1 MKTLNKKQQASF
13 VSAMTAAFAAWRDSG
28 KMTETT
34 LDAAVD
40 SVITVLDNHGLDALS
55 TNWKGYK
62 ALDYSQAEYKAH
74 WSPYNGVKR
83 ESELN
88 ALPPQMSL
96 KNVRRM
102 TNDAIRLQLQ
112 AVIDGAGW
120 GRLSR
125 STSFT
130 GSRTDSRLEESV
142 NQERRERA
150 ATVSKTLLELVESTQ
165 ARLEAK
171 RAEQAAKKEAARA
184 AKGTT
189 PPVVD
194 DDSNQD
200 TGLV

>member
-1 MKTLNKKQQASF
+1 MKNLNKKQQASF
-13 VSAMTAAFAAWRDSG
+13 VTAMTAAFAAWRDSG

-34 LDAAVD
+34 LNTAID
-40 SVITVLDNHGLDALS
+40 SIITVLTNHGLDALA
-55 TNWKGYK
+55 THWKGYK
-62 ALDYSQAEYKAH
+62 GLAYSQAEYKVH

-88 ALPPQMSL
+88 ALPPQMSM

-130 GSRTDSRLEESV
+130 RNRTDSRLEESV
-142 NQERRERA
+142 NQERKERA
-150 ATVSKTLLELVESTQ
+150 ATVNKTLIELVESTQ

-171 RAEQAAKKEAARA
+171 RAEQAARKAASRA
-184 AKGTT
+184 AT
-189 PPVVD
+189 PPVEPAGD
-194 DDSNQD
+194 ED

>member
-1 MKTLNKKQQASF
+1 MKNLNKKQQASF
-13 VSAMTAAFAAWRDSG
+13 VAALVTAFAAWRDSG

-34 LDAAVD
+34 LNTAID
-40 SVITVLDNHGLDALS
+40 SIITVLDNHGLEALS
-55 TNWKGYK
+55 THWKGYK
-62 ALDYSQAEYKAH
+62 GLDYSQAEYKLH

-88 ALPPQMSL
+88 ALPPQMSM
-96 KNVRRM
+96 KNARRM
-102 TNDAIRLQLQ
+102 TNDALRLQLQ

-125 STSFT
+125 PTSFT
-130 GSRTDSRLEESV
+130 GSRTDTRLKESV

-150 ATVSKTLLELVESTQ
+150 ATVNKTLIELVESTQ

-171 RAEQAAKKEAARA
+171 RLEQAAKKAARA
-184 AKGTT
+184 TT
-189 PPVVD
+189 PVVD
-194 DDSNQD
+194 DTSNED